1 MPVEMGLWRVDD
13 KPVPLIP
20 GGMPTEARLEELIEA
35 EPAILGEPLL
45 IIGRQVATSF
55 GKIIDLLAVDAD
67 GVLHVLELKKDKT
80 PREVVA
86 QVLDYG
92 SLVQSLAHEDVLR
105 LFAGYG
111 KGGVFEAAFQQR
123 FDTPLRRE
131 RGASWRGCGLRRPRR
146 RTRRSAGTRTRGR
159 SRGR

>member
-1 MPVEMGLWRVDD
+1 
-13 KPVPLIP
+13 
-20 GGMPTEARLEELIEA
+20 MPTETRLEELIEA

-67 GVLHVLELKKDKT
+67 GVLHVLELKKDRT

-92 SLVQSLAHEDVLR
+92 SWVRNLAHEDVVR
-105 LFAGYG
+105 LFSAYRTGEA
-111 KGGVFEAAFQQR
+111 FEAAFQER
-123 FDTPLRRE
+123 FDAPPPEELNAGHRLTIIAAE
-131 RGASWRGCGLRRPRR
+131 VD
-146 RTRRSAGTRTRGR
+146 AGTERIVEYLVDEYGVP
-159 SRGR
+159 